1 MDEMIEKVKNGYT
14 INIYKDKLELST
26 AVFKFIEI
34 HIIHTLKKKDRFKL
48 CVSGGSTP
56 KSVYQLLS
64 NSDLRWDMVDVF
76 LGDERCVDPNS
87 ELSNSLM
94 LKKFIVN

>member
-14 INIYKDKLELST
+14 INIYKDKLELSSE
-26 AVFKFIEI
+26 VFKFIESEI
-34 HIIHTLKKKDRFKL
+34 VHTLKNKKRFKF

-56 KSVYQLLS
+56 KAVYQLLS
-64 NSDLRWDMVDVF
+64 DSDLRWDMVDVF

-87 ELSNSLM
+87 
-94 LKKFIVN
+94 